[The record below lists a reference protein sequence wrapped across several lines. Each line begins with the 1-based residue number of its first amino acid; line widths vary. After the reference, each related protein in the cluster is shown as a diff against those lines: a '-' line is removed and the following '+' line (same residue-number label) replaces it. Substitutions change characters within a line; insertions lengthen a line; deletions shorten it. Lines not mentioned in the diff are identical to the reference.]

1 MKDLESKIKDFI
13 NEINPDTLKIL
24 KFGNMLPNIVKNF
37 LVYEIASME
46 SIEKNFRENEI
57 KNFYLKNNIINTKS
71 LSKHL
76 KAKKL
81 TQEELH
87 YQITLPSKIYKFA
100 EENLKNELNEYF
112 LIKKE
117 FLDEYTFNIIRV
129 KKSDLAHE
137 LYFQIDS
144 GESDFVKLS
153 QRYSFY
159 SPLYPEGV
167 FGPRN
172 LDGINPIII
181 NKLLSST
188 IGNLIMPFQV
198 DEWWLIIKLLEKK
211 QAKLDKKTT
220 KMLLIEIFNNYVKK
234 LTKNSLE
241 NHFRLD

>member
-1 MKDLESKIKDFI
+1 MKDLDSKIKNFI
-13 NEINPDTLKIL
+13 NDLNPDTLKIL
-24 KFGNMLPNIVKNF
+24 KFGNMLPTIVKNF
-37 LVYEIASME
+37 LVYEIASMV
-46 SIEKNFRENEI
+46 SIEKNVRENEI
-57 KNFYLKNNIINTKS
+57 KNFYLKNNINNNKTLTKF
-71 LSKHL
+71 L

-81 TQEELH
+81 KKEELN

-112 LIKKE
+112 LKKKG

-137 LYFQIDS
+137 LYFQLDS
-144 GESDFVKLS
+144 GESDFFKLS

-172 LDGINPIII
+172 LEGVNPIII
-181 NKLLSST
+181 NKLFNST

-211 QAKLDKKTT
+211 QAKLDKKIT

-234 LTKNSLE
+234 LTQNFLE
-241 NHFRLD
+241 NHIKLD

>member
-1 MKDLESKIKDFI
+1 MKDLDSKIKNFI
-13 NEINPDTLKIL
+13 NDLNPDTLKIL
-24 KFGNMLPNIVKNF
+24 KFGNMLPTIVKNF
-37 LVYEIASME
+37 LVYEIASMV
-46 SIEKNFRENEI
+46 SIEKNVRENEI
-57 KNFYLKNNIINTKS
+57 KNFYLKNNINNNKTLTKF
-71 LSKHL
+71 L

-81 TQEELH
+81 KKEELN

-112 LIKKE
+112 LKKKG

-137 LYFQIDS
+137 LYFQLDS
-144 GESDFVKLS
+144 GESDFFKLS

-172 LDGINPIII
+172 LDGVNPIII
-181 NKLLSST
+181 NKLFNST

-211 QAKLDKKTT
+211 QAKLDKKIT

-234 LTKNSLE
+234 LTQIFLE
-241 NHFRLD
+241 NHIKLD

>member
-1 MKDLESKIKDFI
+1 MV
-13 NEINPDTLKIL
+13 N
-24 KFGNMLPNIVKNF
+24 
-37 LVYEIASME
+37 
-46 SIEKNFRENEI
+46 IEKNVRESEI
-57 KNFYLKNNIINTKS
+57 KNFYLKNNINNTKS
-71 LSKHL
+71 LIKLL

-81 TQEELH
+81 TREELH
-87 YQITLPSKIYKFA
+87 FQITLPLKIHKFA
-100 EENLKNELNEYF
+100 EENLQNELNEYF
-112 LIKKE
+112 LKKKE

-137 LYFQIDS
+137 FYFQIDS
-144 GESDFVKLS
+144 GEADFFKLS

-172 LDGINPIII
+172 LDGFNPIII

-211 QAKLDKKTT
+211 QAKLDEKTT
-220 KMLLIEIFNNYVKK
+220 KMLLIEIFNNFIKK
-234 LTKNSLE
+234 LTNNSLE
-241 NHFRLD
+241 NHFRID

>member
-1 MKDLESKIKDFI
+1 MKDLESKIKNFI
-13 NEINPDTLKIL
+13 NGINPDTLKIL
-24 KFGNMLPNIVKNF
+24 KFGNMLPTIVKNF

-46 SIEKNFRENEI
+46 SIEKNVRENEI
-57 KNFYLKNNIINTKS
+57 KNFYLKNNINNTKS
-71 LSKHL
+71 LSKLL

-100 EENLKNELNEYF
+100 EDNLKNELNEYF
-112 LIKKE
+112 LKKKK

-144 GESDFVKLS
+144 GESDFLKLS
-153 QRYSFY
+153 KRYSFY

-172 LDGINPIII
+172 LNGFNPIII

-220 KMLLIEIFNNYVKK
+220 KMLLIEIFNNYVEK
-234 LTKNSLE
+234 LTKNSIE

>member
-1 MKDLESKIKDFI
+1 MKDLESKIKNFI
-13 NEINPDTLKIL
+13 SEINPDTLKIL
-24 KFGNMLPNIVKNF
+24 KLGNMLPNIVKNF
-37 LVYEIASME
+37 LVYEIASMVNLE
-46 SIEKNFRENEI
+46 ENVRENEI
-57 KNFYLKNNIINTKS
+57 KNFYLKNNINNNKTLTKF
-71 LSKHL
+71 L

-81 TQEELH
+81 KKEELN

-112 LIKKE
+112 LKKKG

-137 LYFQIDS
+137 LYFQLDS
-144 GESDFVKLS
+144 GESDFFKLS

-172 LDGINPIII
+172 LEGVNPIII
-181 NKLLSST
+181 NKLFNST

-211 QAKLDKKTT
+211 QAKLDKKIT

-234 LTKNSLE
+234 LTQNFLE
-241 NHFRLD
+241 NHIKLD

>member
-1 MKDLESKIKDFI
+1 MKDLESKIKNFI
-13 NEINPDTLKIL
+13 SEINPDTLKIL
-24 KFGNMLPNIVKNF
+24 KLGNMLPNIVKNF
-37 LVYEIASME
+37 LVYEIASMV
-46 SIEKNFRENEI
+46 SIEKNVRENEI
-57 KNFYLKNNIINTKS
+57 KNFYLKNNINNNKTLTKF
-71 LSKHL
+71 L

-81 TQEELH
+81 KKEELN

-112 LIKKE
+112 LKKKG

-137 LYFQIDS
+137 LYFQLDS
-144 GESDFVKLS
+144 GESDFFKLS

-172 LDGINPIII
+172 LEGVNPIII
-181 NKLLSST
+181 NKLFNST

-211 QAKLDKKTT
+211 QAKLDKKIT

-234 LTKNSLE
+234 LTQNFLE
-241 NHFRLD
+241 NHIKLD